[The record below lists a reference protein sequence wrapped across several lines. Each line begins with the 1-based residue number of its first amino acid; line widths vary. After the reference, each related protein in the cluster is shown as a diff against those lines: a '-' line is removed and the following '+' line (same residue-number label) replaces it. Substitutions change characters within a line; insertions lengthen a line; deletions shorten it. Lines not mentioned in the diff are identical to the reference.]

1 MMIFAFNF
9 QYNQLTVFVHPLNTS
24 YAQDTY
30 QANPDEVPESGKSGL
45 KPIKSVYLGLIPLLR
60 YFVHLYCVLRIAYCV
75 PRLST

>member
-30 QANPDEVPESGKSGL
+30 QANPDEVPESGK
-45 KPIKSVYLGLIPLLR
+45 PQWVE
-60 YFVHLYCVLRIAYCV
+60 
-75 PRLST
+75 TN